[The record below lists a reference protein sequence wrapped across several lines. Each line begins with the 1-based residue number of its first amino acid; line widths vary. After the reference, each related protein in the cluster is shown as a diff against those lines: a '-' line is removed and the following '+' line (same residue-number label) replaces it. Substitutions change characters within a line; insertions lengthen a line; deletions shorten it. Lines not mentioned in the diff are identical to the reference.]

1 MEKRNLR
8 ESGQGSIRSA
18 VLQRWETSSGRE
30 LWRCESEWTMVMV
43 AQPGIYVKHHR
54 AVHIE
59 WVNGTACEFHTRKL
73 LFQLQ
78 SERGCSWRETA
89 PSTGH

>member
-1 MEKRNLR
+1 M
-8 ESGQGSIRSA
+8 A
-18 VLQRWETSSGRE
+18 
-30 LWRCESEWTMVMV
+30 MV
-43 AQPGIYVKHHR
+43 AQLGIYAKHHR